1 MIKYEQFLF
10 EASSE
15 DFARTFNNNLTI
27 SFDSL
32 LSLTDLTPEK
42 SVPGSQEYESRR
54 ADSEKRK
61 LSKKKEFYQKIANAP
76 SLTKALNIAVFE
88 ATKYY
93 NAIRTK
99 LDPTR
104 EVRAQ
109 QKAAEI
115 GKSISLPGLKYEPSP
130 VPKEALDREPIA
142 KFFLESIIVL
152 KEIAEELERPGFEEL
167 NQQLFNS
174 FKTYFSKVAKQD
186 VSESMALNEK
196 KEPGIKNYLA
206 MFDDVKTVVQS
217 YRSQIDKML
226 TTINSLLAS
235 ADTDAPLTKYKGF
248 ADKLRSYN
256 DWISDP
262 SSFSLGDLDEQNQI
276 QRITEIKKK
285 VDEIGQFLDDATFK
299 GGTYAK
305 FIEDASKPVSLG
317 LGQFDRMLGDSSR
330 FISLG
335 MEKMARL
342 QSIVTNIWKSSRV
355 FRGFGAGDAK
365 SSIEAVAKGISGAK
379 EEGLKSAIVKKIGSK
394 KTGTEIPK
402 LPKLQTPDAKN
413 IKSADL
419 KRALSP
425 VTDFEKDMKRKAEDE
440 RAFTL
445 STRIIGNPE
454 GLPNLR
460 PLEQR
465 FLKKGEDE

>member
-1 MIKYEQFLF
+1 MKYDQFLF

-32 LSLTDLTPEK
+32 LSLIDLTPEK
-42 SVPGSQEYESRR
+42 SIPGSEDYEAQRSAAERI
-54 ADSEKRK
+54 KN
-61 LSKKKEFYQKIANAP
+61 SKKKEFYQKIANAP
-76 SLTKALNIAVFE
+76 NLTKALNIAVFE

-104 EVRAQ
+104 ETRAQ

-115 GKSISLPGLKYEPSP
+115 GQSISLPGLKYEPSP
-130 VPKEALDREPIA
+130 VPREALDREPTA
-142 KFFLESIIVL
+142 KFFLESLIVL
-152 KEIAEELERPGFEEL
+152 KEIAEELEKPGFEEL
-167 NQQLFNS
+167 KQQLFNS
-174 FKTYFSKVAKQD
+174 FKTHFSKIAKQD
-186 VSESMALNEK
+186 LSESKVLNEK
-196 KEPGIKNYLA
+196 NEPGIKNYLA

-226 TTINSLLAS
+226 TTINSLLAG
-235 ADTDAPLTKYKGF
+235 ADTDAPLTNYKGF
-248 ADKLRSYN
+248 ADKLRSHN
-256 DWISDP
+256 DWLSDP
-262 SSFSLGDLDEQNQI
+262 NNFSLGDLDEKNQI

-285 VDEIGQFLDDATFK
+285 VDEIGRFLDDATFK
-299 GGTYAK
+299 GGTYAR

-365 SSIEAVAKGISGAK
+365 SSIEAVAKGISGTK
-379 EEGLKSAIVKKIGSK
+379 EEDLKAALVKKIGTKGKEIS
-394 KTGTEIPK
+394 IPK
-402 LPKLQTPDAKN
+402 LPKLQTEDTKDLKP
-413 IKSADL
+413 ADL

-425 VTDFEKDMKRKAEDE
+425 ITDFERDMQKKVADE

-445 STRIIGNPE
+445 STRIIGNTE

-465 FLKKGEDE
+465 FFKSPDQQ